1 MISKFKMVKVSK
13 TTFAMVAVNGG
24 KIIYLIQNGQ
34 ITQDPLK
41 VRYFQR
47 MV

>member
-1 MISKFKMVKVSK
+1 MMNRFKMVKVSK
-13 TTFAMVAVNGG
+13 TTFAMVTVNGG